1 MNKRY
6 SIYQLHSKVDA
17 MAKFIDLEKLIAG
30 EKNSLDQIRSYFKI
44 NHWAYKHYHSQDGF
58 MHFRISMNGTFTD
71 EDIYHQ
77 PDVVAEY
84 IKDGDLMLE
93 LGCGQGA
100 NIQYLAQSFQENSFV
115 GVDLIPLKKD
125 KMPQNVTIY
134 EQDYSS
140 IPQLADNSVDVCYAF
155 ETIVHNTDKEKIY
168 REVYRVLK
176 PGGVMIIYDYALASR
191 FETYDP
197 KIQMA
202 IALASKGGAAAMM
215 ESLEELNNHYTNCGL
230 EIEKITDYT
239 TNILPDLKHL
249 ERKARRAMVHPWL
262 WKIEKALLPEQ
273 FVTNIILG
281 WLGYDAAKA
290 GIGCYKEWIL
300 RKPSH

>member
-1 MNKRY
+1 
-6 SIYQLHSKVDA
+6 

>member
-84 IKDGDLMLE
+84 IKDGDLVLE

>member
-6 SIYQLHSKVDA
+6 SINQLRAKVDA
-17 MAKFIDLEKLIAG
+17 MAKFIDLEKLIEG

-44 NHWAYKHYHSQDGF
+44 NHWAYKHYHSHDGF

-77 PDVVAEY
+77 PDAVAEY
-84 IKDGDLMLE
+84 VKDGDLVLE

-100 NIQYLAQSFQENSFV
+100 NIMYLAKSFTESRFV
-115 GVDLIPLKKD
+115 GVDLIPLKKNE
-125 KMPQNVTIY
+125 MPQNVTIY

-140 IPQLADNSVDVCYAF
+140 IPQLEDNSVDVCYAF

-168 REVYRVLK
+168 REVNRVLK

-197 KIQMA
+197 KIQLA
-202 IALASKGGAAAMM
+202 IALASKGGAAALM
-215 ESLEELNNHYTNCGL
+215 ESLEELNTHYTNCGL

-239 TNILPDLKHL
+239 TNLLPDLKHL

-290 GIGCYKEWIL
+290 GIGCYKEWVL
-300 RKPSH
+300 RKPKG

>member
-1 MNKRY
+1 
-6 SIYQLHSKVDA
+6 

-84 IKDGDLMLE
+84 IKDGDFVLE

-100 NIQYLAQSFQENSFV
+100 NIQYLAQSFQESSFV

-290 GIGCYKEWIL
+290 GIGCYNEWIL